1 MSKQEASY
9 RQIFKST
16 SLFGGVQVFNIIISI
31 IRSKIVAVLLG
42 PAGMGLF
49 GLFTTTLDLISGLT
63 NFGLGNS
70 AVRNVAAANETNN
83 NDKIAQIVVVVKK
96 MVWLTGL
103 LGALAT
109 FLLAPLLSRTTFG
122 NSDYTTAFYWLSLTL
137 LFNQLAIG
145 QNVLMQGT
153 RKLVYL
159 AKANMLGSLLS
170 LFISIPFYYFNNI
183 KGIVPTMVLT
193 SICSMIIAWFF
204 GQKLRFTRTV
214 VPRSEALSEGKDM
227 LRMGLLLSISGFA
240 TIGGSY
246 LVRIYISNT
255 GSMSD
260 VGFYNAGFAIIG
272 TYVGMIFTAM
282 GTDYYPR
289 LSMVAKEH
297 ERAKELINH
306 QAEIALLILAP
317 VLCAFL
323 IFIDWGVIL
332 LYSAKFIPVNGMI
345 HWAAL
350 GMYFKAASWA
360 IGFVFLAKGDRKL
373 FFWSEIASLSYML
386 LFNIAGYNLWGLEG
400 LGISFLAGYVVCYFQ
415 VFFLAKKYYQF
426 KFENSFY
433 KIFSIQVCL
442 GISSFLAVRYLPSFW
457 SYAVGIIFIGISL
470 LFSVKEMDKRM
481 GVLKSLKNKLNKRR
495 AS

>member
-1 MSKQEASY
+1 
-9 RQIFKST
+9 
-16 SLFGGVQVFNIIISI
+16 
-31 IRSKIVAVLLG
+31 
-42 PAGMGLF
+42 
-49 GLFTTTLDLISGLT
+49 
-63 NFGLGNS
+63 
-70 AVRNVAAANETNN
+70 
-83 NDKIAQIVVVVKK
+83 
-96 MVWLTGL
+96 
-103 LGALAT
+103 
-109 FLLAPLLSRTTFG
+109 
-122 NSDYTTAFYWLSLTL
+122 
-137 LFNQLAIG
+137 
-145 QNVLMQGT
+145 
-153 RKLVYL
+153 
-159 AKANMLGSLLS
+159 
-170 LFISIPFYYFNNI
+170 
-183 KGIVPTMVLT
+183 
-193 SICSMIIAWFF
+193 
-204 GQKLRFTRTV
+204 
-214 VPRSEALSEGKDM
+214 
-227 LRMGLLLSISGFA
+227 
-240 TIGGSY
+240 
-246 LVRIYISNT
+246 
-255 GSMSD
+255 MSD